1 MLPSV
6 ALRDNKAENKRE
18 REKLNNP
25 IDQLFLIKIE
35 GTVLKMQCDGRNV
48 YSK

>member
-18 REKLNNP
+18 SEKLNNP
-25 IDQLFLIKIE
+25 IDQLFSIKINILVVCFLCLQKE
-35 GTVLKMQCDGRNV
+35 RF
-48 YSK
+48 